1 MKKGFT
7 LVELMV
13 ASLLLAMLVT
23 ILTMMFNQSSI
34 AWRTG
39 TAGVADL
46 NKTRWALGTFHDI
59 RDEVLPGLGDQ
70 SPTGGSGD
78 NRTIK
83 YRTMPLWDDA
93 AGENRLRQRRAFSV
107 ERPQIDWGKAQD
119 AEFNIDDAKIAAG
132 KPITG
137 AGSGSGG
144 SLFTVGVRSAGP
156 NRVYGDADDITT
168 WPEEID

>member
-93 AGENRLRQRRAFSV
+93 AGENRLRQRRAFNV
-107 ERPQIDWGKAQD
+107 ESSTIDWGKSPS
-119 AEFNIDDAKIAAG
+119 FTINDAKTASETAIV
-132 KPITG
+132 G

>member
-107 ERPQIDWGKAQD
+107 ERPQIDWGRSPSFSI
-119 AEFNIDDAKIAAG
+119 EDAKTAA
-132 KPITG
+132 KTQIIG
-137 AGSGSGG
+137 AGSGTGG

>member
-39 TAGVADL
+39 TAGVSDL
-46 NKTRWALGTFHDI
+46 NGTRWSLGAFHDI
-59 RDEVLPGLGDQ
+59 RDDVLPGLGDRNV
-70 SPTGGSGD
+70 TGGSGD
-78 NRTIK
+78 SRTIK
-83 YRTMPLWDDA
+83 YRTMPLWDDSL
-93 AGENRLRQRRAFSV
+93 GENKLRARRAFSV
-107 ERPQIDWGKAQD
+107 QSTSMNWGRAPSFTVGD
-119 AEFNIDDAKIAAG
+119 AMTAAKKG
-132 KPITG
+132 VEG
-137 AGSGSGG
+137 AGSGKGS

-156 NRVYGDADDITT
+156 NGNPGDEDDITT